1 MTSHKQRLAERSPR
15 RSHEHEREELPG
27 ESAHHDPIAANG
39 IMKLQRTIGNQAVL
53 RLMRESTPQPLQRKP
68 KTEMNVKPPEVKP
81 VASNEKSAAEMAQ
94 DIMGT
99 QLAIL
104 EGWAT
109 ALDNFDKVMTS
120 DADAAGKANFQK
132 VLYDYLEDKVVGEL
146 LKRSKLPGVGDAFA
160 LMNKMDGELKR
171 AQAAK
176 DSASLRNFYVM
187 YRTAIGK
194 LRQIIL
200 STTADFVARVR
211 KAEEDSET
219 NQQKADE
226 YFMLRLELDNTLE
239 ALDYQLKQSSPE
251 TIYRLLTEQWL
262 RDSTVRLD
270 GVGVKASYVFIRLEA
285 DYSVRDAHIFGVGGQ
300 KLAEQLLRDTPGG
313 IDVYSMKVPRF
324 VHYFKEG
331 ARGASTVLKV
341 DERGFVDSRNS
352 DGNYR
357 KLHSVLEQQGLRPTT
372 KITGE

>member
-1 MTSHKQRLAERSPR
+1 MPSQRQPSISRNPR
-15 RSHEHEREELPG
+15 RLQGHDHEDLAT
-27 ESAHHDPIAANG
+27 ESANVSSLSANG
-39 IMKLQRTIGNQAVL
+39 IMNLQRMIGNQAVL
-53 RLMRESTPQPLQRKP
+53 RLMRDGTSTTLQRKP
-68 KTEMNVKPPEVKP
+68 KTEMGVKPAEVAP
-81 VASNEKSAAEMAQ
+81 VASDEKSAAEMAQ

-120 DADAAGKANFQK
+120 DSDAAGKANFQN
-132 VLYDYLEDKVVGEL
+132 VLYSFLEDKVVGEL
-146 LKRSKLPGVGDAFA
+146 FKRSKLPGVGDAFA

-176 DSASLRNFYVM
+176 DSASLRGFYVM

-211 KAEEDSET
+211 KAEESAGV

-226 YFMLRLELDNTLE
+226 YGMLRLELENTLN
-239 ALDYQLKQSSPE
+239 ALDYQLKQSAPE

-270 GVGVKASYVFIRLEA
+270 QVGVRASYVFIRLEA

-300 KLAEQLLRDTPGG
+300 KLAEQLIRDAPGG
-313 IDVYSMKVPRF
+313 IDVYSMKVPRL

-341 DERGFVDSRNS
+341 DERGFVDNRNS

-357 KLHSVLEQQGLRPTT
+357 PLHSRLQQQGLPPTK